1 MTEYNYTVTTEVQ
14 EPGNVVMRKRS
25 FITLVEAVEYLD
37 TKCTLYTRNT
47 FYKAWSIEL
56 VEIDTQDTLFLLT
69 SE

>member
-1 MTEYNYTVTTEVQ
+1 MTEYNYTVTTEVK

-25 FITLVEAVEYLD
+25 FITLAEAVEFLD
-37 TKCTLYTRNT
+37 TKCNLYTRNT
-47 FYKAWSIEL
+47 FDKAWSIEL